1 METFNWKK
9 ALLVTVVLGA
19 TIGIIGYLKKEF
31 ERLETACYTISG
43 GVVHALGLSNVKLTL
58 FFKIINKSDISVEIS
73 NAIFNVYVNKM
84 FVSKVLK
91 SNKQLLKA
99 GGETILMVD
108 VEFNPQDL
116 LKVGVNN
123 IAPLLTDKDK
133 LVITI
138 KGSFDA
144 VAGLIKLKSFPFE
157 ENITLKELLTPSDTA
172 KKC

>member
-1 METFNWKK
+1 MGKFNWQR
-9 ALLVTVVLGA
+9 ALLLTVVIGA
-19 TIGIIGYLKKEF
+19 TIGVIGYLKKEF
-31 ERLETACYTISG
+31 DRLENACYTISG
-43 GVVHALGLSNVKLTL
+43 GVIHALGLNNVKITL
-58 FFKIINKSDISVEIS
+58 FFKIVNKSDISIEIS
-73 NAIFNVYVNKM
+73 NAVFNVYVNKM

-116 LKVGVNN
+116 LKVGINN

-133 LVITI
+133 LVIGI

-144 VAGLIKLKSFPFE
+144 VAGMVKLKSFPFE
-157 ENITLKELLTPSDTA
+157 ETITLKELLTPSDTA

>member
-1 METFNWKK
+1 MGKFNWQR
-9 ALLVTVVLGA
+9 ALLLTVVIGA
-19 TIGIIGYLKKEF
+19 TIGVIGYLKKEF
-31 ERLETACYTISG
+31 DRLENACYTISG
-43 GVVHALGLSNVKLTL
+43 GVIHALGLNNVKITL
-58 FFKIINKSDISVEIS
+58 FFKIVNKSDISIEIS
-73 NAIFNVYVNKM
+73 NAVFNVYVNKM

-116 LKVGVNN
+116 LKVGINN

-133 LVITI
+133 LVIGI

-144 VAGLIKLKSFPFE
+144 VAGMVKLKSFPFDKAADL
-157 ENITLKELLTPSDTA
+157 IAS
-172 KKC
+172 